1 MNAVSSEADETYIKK
16 ILKDNLKITMILEFF
31 MSTFT
36 FNIWIEL
43 AIIPVITIIT
53 VMNVIAERK
62 EEYKSV
68 HKLLDSVLAI
78 AGFWIF
84 YETIK
89 IGVKEYKQLN
99 IINTLVSFMI
109 PIVYLI
115 LIIPLEYILELYSK
129 YEVLFLRMTF
139 KEEKDKRI
147 RLHHRIAILREC
159 NFSVRKIL
167 LFQREYMIQMYD
179 VKTDIFHSMPTAEIF
194 PGVKEIM
201 QKIKD
206 AGMQVGVVTGS
217 GQRPLI
223 MRLLNDF
230 GDFLDEEHIVTAY
243 DVKRGKPNPDPY
255 LMGLQKTGN
264 LQPWEGIVVEN
275 APLGVRAGVA
285 ANIFTVAINSGPLP
299 DNELSDKGSN
309 LLYHQMTEFCN
320 DFESLIEMAH
330 QQSQIFKTTK
340 TCK

>member
-1 MNAVSSEADETYIKK
+1 MSILSTREWATLIWGCIFMLYVLCHREIRKSLWNVIVIFFDKKLRILWEIILLYVLTITMVFCYLPIWENIYIKDIIIWFLFSGLIYCMNAVSSEADETYIKK
-16 ILKDNLKITMILEFF
+16 ILKENLKFTMILEFF

-43 AIIPVITIIT
+43 AIIPVITIII

-89 IGVKEYKQLN
+89 IGINEYKQLN

-115 LIIPLEYILELYSK
+115 LIIPLEYLLELYSK

-147 RLHHRIAILREC
+147 RLHHRIAVLREC

-167 LFQREYMIQMYD
+167 LFQREYMIQMYAL
-179 VKTDIFHSMPTAEIF
+179 M
-194 PGVKEIM
+194 KEDEFNQLM
-201 QKIKD
+201 QKFRS
-206 AGMQVGVVTGS
+206 AC
-217 GQRPLI
+217 
-223 MRLLNDF
+223 
-230 GDFLDEEHIVTAY
+230 
-243 DVKRGKPNPDPY
+243 KR
-255 LMGLQKTGN
+255 
-264 LQPWEGIVVEN
+264 
-275 APLGVRAGVA
+275 
-285 ANIFTVAINSGPLP
+285 
-299 DNELSDKGSN
+299 
-309 LLYHQMTEFCN
+309 MT
-320 DFESLIEMAH
+320 S
-330 QQSQIFKTTK
+330 
-340 TCK
+340 

>member
-1 MNAVSSEADETYIKK
+1 MSILSTREWATLIWGCIFMLYVLCHREIRKSLWNVIVIFFDKKLRILWEIILLYVLTITIVFCYLPIWENIYIKDIIIWFLFSGLIYCMNAVSSEADETYIKK
-16 ILKDNLKITMILEFF
+16 ILKDNLKFTMILEFF

-68 HKLLDSVLAI
+68 HKLLDSILAI

-89 IGVKEYKQLN
+89 IGINEYKQLN

-139 KEEKDKRI
+139 KEEQDKRI

-167 LFQREYMIQMYD
+167 LFQRDYMIHMYAL
-179 VKTDIFHSMPTAEIF
+179 M
-194 PGVKEIM
+194 KEDEFNQLM
-201 QKIKD
+201 QKFRS
-206 AGMQVGVVTGS
+206 AC
-217 GQRPLI
+217 
-223 MRLLNDF
+223 
-230 GDFLDEEHIVTAY
+230 
-243 DVKRGKPNPDPY
+243 KR
-255 LMGLQKTGN
+255 
-264 LQPWEGIVVEN
+264 
-275 APLGVRAGVA
+275 
-285 ANIFTVAINSGPLP
+285 
-299 DNELSDKGSN
+299 
-309 LLYHQMTEFCN
+309 MT
-320 DFESLIEMAH
+320 S
-330 QQSQIFKTTK
+330 
-340 TCK
+340 

>member
-1 MNAVSSEADETYIKK
+1 MLILSTREWATLIWGCIFMLYVLCHSEIRKSLWNVIVIFFDKKLRILWEIILLYVLTITMVFCYLPIWENIYIKDIIIWFLFSGLIYCMNAVSSEADETYIKK
-16 ILKDNLKITMILEFF
+16 ILKDNLKFTMILEFF

-68 HKLLDSVLAI
+68 HKLLDSILAI

-89 IGVKEYKQLN
+89 IGINEYKQLN

-115 LIIPLEYILELYSK
+115 LIVPLEYILELYSK

-147 RLHHRIAILREC
+147 RLHHRTAIFREC

-167 LFQREYMIQMYD
+167 LFQREYMIQMYAL
-179 VKTDIFHSMPTAEIF
+179 M
-194 PGVKEIM
+194 KEDEFNQLM
-201 QKIKD
+201 QKFRS
-206 AGMQVGVVTGS
+206 AC
-217 GQRPLI
+217 
-223 MRLLNDF
+223 
-230 GDFLDEEHIVTAY
+230 
-243 DVKRGKPNPDPY
+243 KR
-255 LMGLQKTGN
+255 
-264 LQPWEGIVVEN
+264 
-275 APLGVRAGVA
+275 
-285 ANIFTVAINSGPLP
+285 
-299 DNELSDKGSN
+299 
-309 LLYHQMTEFCN
+309 MT
-320 DFESLIEMAH
+320 S
-330 QQSQIFKTTK
+330 
-340 TCK
+340 

>member
-1 MNAVSSEADETYIKK
+1 MSILSTREWATLIWGCIFMLYVLCHREIRKSLWNVIVIFFDKKLRILWEIILLYVLTITMVFCYLPIWENIYIKDIIIWFLFSGLIYCMNAVSSEADETYIKK
-16 ILKDNLKITMILEFF
+16 ILKDNLKFTMILEFF

-89 IGVKEYKQLN
+89 IGINEYKQLN

-115 LIIPLEYILELYSK
+115 LIIPLEYLLELYSK

-147 RLHHRIAILREC
+147 RLHHRTAIFREC

-167 LFQREYMIQMYD
+167 LFQREYMIQMYAL
-179 VKTDIFHSMPTAEIF
+179 M
-194 PGVKEIM
+194 KEDEFNQLM
-201 QKIKD
+201 QKFRS
-206 AGMQVGVVTGS
+206 AC
-217 GQRPLI
+217 
-223 MRLLNDF
+223 
-230 GDFLDEEHIVTAY
+230 
-243 DVKRGKPNPDPY
+243 KR
-255 LMGLQKTGN
+255 
-264 LQPWEGIVVEN
+264 
-275 APLGVRAGVA
+275 
-285 ANIFTVAINSGPLP
+285 
-299 DNELSDKGSN
+299 
-309 LLYHQMTEFCN
+309 MT
-320 DFESLIEMAH
+320 S
-330 QQSQIFKTTK
+330 
-340 TCK
+340 

>member
-1 MNAVSSEADETYIKK
+1 MSILSTREWATLIWGCIFMLYVLCHREIRKSLWNVIVIFFDKKLRILWEIILLYVLTITMVFCYLPIWENRYIKDIIIWFLFSGLIYCMNAVSSEADETYIKK
-16 ILKDNLKITMILEFF
+16 ILKDNLKFTMILEFF

-62 EEYKSV
+62 EEYKNV

-89 IGVKEYKQLN
+89 IGINEYKQLN

-147 RLHHRIAILREC
+147 RLHHRTAIFREC

-167 LFQREYMIQMYD
+167 LFQREYMIQMYAL
-179 VKTDIFHSMPTAEIF
+179 M
-194 PGVKEIM
+194 KEDEFNQLM
-201 QKIKD
+201 QKFRS
-206 AGMQVGVVTGS
+206 AC
-217 GQRPLI
+217 
-223 MRLLNDF
+223 
-230 GDFLDEEHIVTAY
+230 
-243 DVKRGKPNPDPY
+243 KR
-255 LMGLQKTGN
+255 
-264 LQPWEGIVVEN
+264 
-275 APLGVRAGVA
+275 
-285 ANIFTVAINSGPLP
+285 
-299 DNELSDKGSN
+299 
-309 LLYHQMTEFCN
+309 MT
-320 DFESLIEMAH
+320 S
-330 QQSQIFKTTK
+330 
-340 TCK
+340 

>member
-1 MNAVSSEADETYIKK
+1 MSILSTREWATLIWGCIFMLYVLCHREIRKSLWNVIVIFFDKKLRILWEIILLYVLTITMVLCYLPIWENIYIKDIIIWFLFSGLIYCMNAVSSEADETYIKK
-16 ILKDNLKITMILEFF
+16 ILKDNLKFTMILEFF

-53 VMNVIAERK
+53 VMNVIAEKK

-68 HKLLDSVLAI
+68 HKLLDSILAI

-89 IGVKEYKQLN
+89 IGINEYKQLN

-115 LIIPLEYILELYSK
+115 LIIPLEYLLELYSK

-147 RLHHRIAILREC
+147 RLHHRIAVLREC

-167 LFQREYMIQMYD
+167 LFQREYMIQMYAL
-179 VKTDIFHSMPTAEIF
+179 M
-194 PGVKEIM
+194 KEDEFNQLM
-201 QKIKD
+201 QKFRS
-206 AGMQVGVVTGS
+206 AC
-217 GQRPLI
+217 
-223 MRLLNDF
+223 
-230 GDFLDEEHIVTAY
+230 
-243 DVKRGKPNPDPY
+243 KR
-255 LMGLQKTGN
+255 
-264 LQPWEGIVVEN
+264 
-275 APLGVRAGVA
+275 
-285 ANIFTVAINSGPLP
+285 
-299 DNELSDKGSN
+299 
-309 LLYHQMTEFCN
+309 MT
-320 DFESLIEMAH
+320 S
-330 QQSQIFKTTK
+330 
-340 TCK
+340 

>member
-1 MNAVSSEADETYIKK
+1 MSILSTREWATLIWGCIFMLYVLCHREIRKSLWNVIVIFFDKKLRILWEIILLYVLTITMVFCYLPIWENIYIKDIIIWFLFSGLIYCMNAVSSEADETYIKK
-16 ILKDNLKITMILEFF
+16 ILKDNLKFTMILEFF

-68 HKLLDSVLAI
+68 HKLLDSILAI

-89 IGVKEYKQLN
+89 IGINEYKQLN

-109 PIVYLI
+109 LIVYLI

-147 RLHHRIAILREC
+147 RLHHRTAIFREC

-167 LFQREYMIQMYD
+167 LFQREYMIQMYAL
-179 VKTDIFHSMPTAEIF
+179 M
-194 PGVKEIM
+194 KEDEFNQLM
-201 QKIKD
+201 QKFRS
-206 AGMQVGVVTGS
+206 AC
-217 GQRPLI
+217 
-223 MRLLNDF
+223 
-230 GDFLDEEHIVTAY
+230 
-243 DVKRGKPNPDPY
+243 KR
-255 LMGLQKTGN
+255 
-264 LQPWEGIVVEN
+264 
-275 APLGVRAGVA
+275 
-285 ANIFTVAINSGPLP
+285 
-299 DNELSDKGSN
+299 
-309 LLYHQMTEFCN
+309 MT
-320 DFESLIEMAH
+320 S
-330 QQSQIFKTTK
+330 
-340 TCK
+340 

>member
-1 MNAVSSEADETYIKK
+1 MSILSTREWATLIWGCIFMLYVLCHREIRKSLWNVIVIFFDKKLRILWEIILLYVLTITMVFCYLPIWENIYIKDIIIWFLFSGLIYCMNAVSSEADETYIKK
-16 ILKDNLKITMILEFF
+16 ILKDNLKFTMILEFF

-89 IGVKEYKQLN
+89 IGINEYKQLN

-167 LFQREYMIQMYD
+167 LFQREYMIQMYAL
-179 VKTDIFHSMPTAEIF
+179 M
-194 PGVKEIM
+194 KEDEFNQLM
-201 QKIKD
+201 QKFRS
-206 AGMQVGVVTGS
+206 AC
-217 GQRPLI
+217 
-223 MRLLNDF
+223 
-230 GDFLDEEHIVTAY
+230 
-243 DVKRGKPNPDPY
+243 KR
-255 LMGLQKTGN
+255 
-264 LQPWEGIVVEN
+264 
-275 APLGVRAGVA
+275 
-285 ANIFTVAINSGPLP
+285 
-299 DNELSDKGSN
+299 
-309 LLYHQMTEFCN
+309 MT
-320 DFESLIEMAH
+320 S
-330 QQSQIFKTTK
+330 
-340 TCK
+340 

>member
-1 MNAVSSEADETYIKK
+1 MSILSTREWATLIWGCIFMLYVLCHSEIRKSLWKVIVIFFDKKLRILWEIILLYVLTITMVFCYLPIWENIYIKDIIIWFLFSGLIYCMNAVSSEADETYIKK
-16 ILKDNLKITMILEFF
+16 ILKDNLKFTMILEFF

-53 VMNVIAERK
+53 VMNVIAEKK

-68 HKLLDSVLAI
+68 HKLLDSILAI

-89 IGVKEYKQLN
+89 IGINEYKQLN

-147 RLHHRIAILREC
+147 RLHHRTAIFREC

-167 LFQREYMIQMYD
+167 LFQREYMIQMYAL
-179 VKTDIFHSMPTAEIF
+179 M
-194 PGVKEIM
+194 KEDEFNQLM
-201 QKIKD
+201 QKFRS
-206 AGMQVGVVTGS
+206 AC
-217 GQRPLI
+217 
-223 MRLLNDF
+223 
-230 GDFLDEEHIVTAY
+230 
-243 DVKRGKPNPDPY
+243 KR
-255 LMGLQKTGN
+255 
-264 LQPWEGIVVEN
+264 
-275 APLGVRAGVA
+275 
-285 ANIFTVAINSGPLP
+285 
-299 DNELSDKGSN
+299 
-309 LLYHQMTEFCN
+309 MT
-320 DFESLIEMAH
+320 S
-330 QQSQIFKTTK
+330 
-340 TCK
+340 

>member
-1 MNAVSSEADETYIKK
+1 MSILSTREWATLIWGCIFMLYVLCHREIRKSLWDVIVIFFDKKLRILWEIILLYVLTITMVFCYLPIWENIYIKDIIIWFLFSGLIYCMNAVSSEADETYIKK
-16 ILKDNLKITMILEFF
+16 ILKDNLKFTMILEFF

-62 EEYKSV
+62 EEYKNV

-89 IGVKEYKQLN
+89 IGINEYKQLN

-115 LIIPLEYILELYSK
+115 LIIPLEYLLELYSK

-147 RLHHRIAILREC
+147 RLHHRIAILRVC

-167 LFQREYMIQMYD
+167 LFQTEYMIQMYAL
-179 VKTDIFHSMPTAEIF
+179 M
-194 PGVKEIM
+194 KEDEFNQLM
-201 QKIKD
+201 QKFRS
-206 AGMQVGVVTGS
+206 AC
-217 GQRPLI
+217 
-223 MRLLNDF
+223 
-230 GDFLDEEHIVTAY
+230 
-243 DVKRGKPNPDPY
+243 KR
-255 LMGLQKTGN
+255 
-264 LQPWEGIVVEN
+264 
-275 APLGVRAGVA
+275 
-285 ANIFTVAINSGPLP
+285 
-299 DNELSDKGSN
+299 
-309 LLYHQMTEFCN
+309 MT
-320 DFESLIEMAH
+320 S
-330 QQSQIFKTTK
+330 
-340 TCK
+340 

>member
-1 MNAVSSEADETYIKK
+1 MSILSTREWATLIWGCIFMLYVLCHREIRKSLWNVIVIFFGKKLRILWEIILLYVLTITIVFCYLPIWENIYIKDIIIWFLFSGLIYCMNAVSSEADETYIKK
-16 ILKDNLKITMILEFF
+16 ILKDNLKFTMILEFF

-62 EEYKSV
+62 EEYKNV

-89 IGVKEYKQLN
+89 IGINEYKQLN

-115 LIIPLEYILELYSK
+115 LIIPLEYLLELYSK

-147 RLHHRIAILREC
+147 RLHHRIAVLREC

-167 LFQREYMIQMYD
+167 LFQREYMIQMYAL
-179 VKTDIFHSMPTAEIF
+179 M
-194 PGVKEIM
+194 KEDEFNQLM
-201 QKIKD
+201 QKFRS
-206 AGMQVGVVTGS
+206 AC
-217 GQRPLI
+217 
-223 MRLLNDF
+223 
-230 GDFLDEEHIVTAY
+230 
-243 DVKRGKPNPDPY
+243 KR
-255 LMGLQKTGN
+255 
-264 LQPWEGIVVEN
+264 
-275 APLGVRAGVA
+275 
-285 ANIFTVAINSGPLP
+285 
-299 DNELSDKGSN
+299 
-309 LLYHQMTEFCN
+309 MT
-320 DFESLIEMAH
+320 S
-330 QQSQIFKTTK
+330 
-340 TCK
+340 

>member
-1 MNAVSSEADETYIKK
+1 MSILSTREWATLIWGCIFMLYVLCHREIRKSLWNVIVIFFDKKLRILWEIILLYVLTITMVFCYLPIWENIYIKDIIIWFLFSGLIYCMNAVSSEADETYIKK
-16 ILKDNLKITMILEFF
+16 ILKDNLKFTMILEFF

-53 VMNVIAERK
+53 VVNVIAERK

-89 IGVKEYKQLN
+89 IGINEYKQLN

-167 LFQREYMIQMYD
+167 LFQREYMIQMYAL
-179 VKTDIFHSMPTAEIF
+179 M
-194 PGVKEIM
+194 KEDEFNQLM
-201 QKIKD
+201 QKFRS
-206 AGMQVGVVTGS
+206 AC
-217 GQRPLI
+217 
-223 MRLLNDF
+223 
-230 GDFLDEEHIVTAY
+230 
-243 DVKRGKPNPDPY
+243 KR
-255 LMGLQKTGN
+255 
-264 LQPWEGIVVEN
+264 
-275 APLGVRAGVA
+275 
-285 ANIFTVAINSGPLP
+285 
-299 DNELSDKGSN
+299 
-309 LLYHQMTEFCN
+309 MT
-320 DFESLIEMAH
+320 S
-330 QQSQIFKTTK
+330 
-340 TCK
+340 

>member
-1 MNAVSSEADETYIKK
+1 MSILSTREWATLIWGCIFMLYVLCHREIRKSLWNVIVIFFDKKLRILWEIILLYVLTITMVFCYLPIWENIYIKDIIIWFLFSGLIYCMNAVSREADETYIKK
-16 ILKDNLKITMILEFF
+16 ILKDNLKFTMILEFF

-62 EEYKSV
+62 EEYKNV

-89 IGVKEYKQLN
+89 IGINEYKQLN
-99 IINTLVSFMI
+99 IINTLVCFMI

-147 RLHHRIAILREC
+147 RLHHRTAIFREC

-167 LFQREYMIQMYD
+167 LFQREYMIQMYAL
-179 VKTDIFHSMPTAEIF
+179 M
-194 PGVKEIM
+194 KEDEFNQLM
-201 QKIKD
+201 QKFRS
-206 AGMQVGVVTGS
+206 AC
-217 GQRPLI
+217 
-223 MRLLNDF
+223 
-230 GDFLDEEHIVTAY
+230 
-243 DVKRGKPNPDPY
+243 KR
-255 LMGLQKTGN
+255 
-264 LQPWEGIVVEN
+264 
-275 APLGVRAGVA
+275 
-285 ANIFTVAINSGPLP
+285 
-299 DNELSDKGSN
+299 
-309 LLYHQMTEFCN
+309 MT
-320 DFESLIEMAH
+320 S
-330 QQSQIFKTTK
+330 
-340 TCK
+340 

>member
-1 MNAVSSEADETYIKK
+1 MSILSTREWATLIWGCIFMLYVLCHREIRKSLWNVIVIFFDKKLRILWEIILLYVLTITMVFCYLPIWENIYIKDIIIWFLFSGLIYCMNAVSSEADETYIKK
-16 ILKDNLKITMILEFF
+16 ILKDNLKFTMILEFF

-53 VMNVIAERK
+53 VMNVIAEKK

-68 HKLLDSVLAI
+68 HKLLDSILAI

-89 IGVKEYKQLN
+89 IGTNEYKQLN

-147 RLHHRIAILREC
+147 RLHHRTAIFREC

-167 LFQREYMIQMYD
+167 LFQREYMIQMYAL
-179 VKTDIFHSMPTAEIF
+179 M
-194 PGVKEIM
+194 KEDEFNQLM
-201 QKIKD
+201 QKFRS
-206 AGMQVGVVTGS
+206 AC
-217 GQRPLI
+217 
-223 MRLLNDF
+223 
-230 GDFLDEEHIVTAY
+230 
-243 DVKRGKPNPDPY
+243 KR
-255 LMGLQKTGN
+255 
-264 LQPWEGIVVEN
+264 
-275 APLGVRAGVA
+275 
-285 ANIFTVAINSGPLP
+285 
-299 DNELSDKGSN
+299 
-309 LLYHQMTEFCN
+309 MT
-320 DFESLIEMAH
+320 S
-330 QQSQIFKTTK
+330 
-340 TCK
+340 

>member
-1 MNAVSSEADETYIKK
+1 MSILSTREWATLIWGCIFMLYVLCHRKIRKSLWNVIVIFFDKKLRILWEIILLYVLTITMVFCYLPIWENIYIKDIIIWFLFSGLIYCMNAVSSEADETYIKK
-16 ILKDNLKITMILEFF
+16 ILKDNLKFTMILEFF

-68 HKLLDSVLAI
+68 HKLLDSILAI

-89 IGVKEYKQLN
+89 IGINEYKQLN

-147 RLHHRIAILREC
+147 RLHHRTAIFREC

-167 LFQREYMIQMYD
+167 LFQREYMIQMYAL
-179 VKTDIFHSMPTAEIF
+179 M
-194 PGVKEIM
+194 KEDEFNQLM
-201 QKIKD
+201 QKFRS
-206 AGMQVGVVTGS
+206 AC
-217 GQRPLI
+217 
-223 MRLLNDF
+223 
-230 GDFLDEEHIVTAY
+230 
-243 DVKRGKPNPDPY
+243 KR
-255 LMGLQKTGN
+255 
-264 LQPWEGIVVEN
+264 
-275 APLGVRAGVA
+275 
-285 ANIFTVAINSGPLP
+285 
-299 DNELSDKGSN
+299 
-309 LLYHQMTEFCN
+309 MT
-320 DFESLIEMAH
+320 S
-330 QQSQIFKTTK
+330 
-340 TCK
+340 

>member
-1 MNAVSSEADETYIKK
+1 MSILSTREWATLIWGCIFMLYVLCHREIRKSLWNVIVIFFDKKLRILWEIILLYVLTITMVFCYLPIWENIYIKDIIIWFLFSGLIYCMNAVSSEADETYIKK
-16 ILKDNLKITMILEFF
+16 MLKDNLKFTMILEFF

-68 HKLLDSVLAI
+68 HKLLDSILAI

-89 IGVKEYKQLN
+89 IGINEYKQLN

-147 RLHHRIAILREC
+147 RLHHRTAIFREC

-167 LFQREYMIQMYD
+167 LFQREYMIQMYAL
-179 VKTDIFHSMPTAEIF
+179 M
-194 PGVKEIM
+194 KEDEFNQLM
-201 QKIKD
+201 QKFRS
-206 AGMQVGVVTGS
+206 AC
-217 GQRPLI
+217 
-223 MRLLNDF
+223 
-230 GDFLDEEHIVTAY
+230 
-243 DVKRGKPNPDPY
+243 KR
-255 LMGLQKTGN
+255 
-264 LQPWEGIVVEN
+264 
-275 APLGVRAGVA
+275 
-285 ANIFTVAINSGPLP
+285 
-299 DNELSDKGSN
+299 
-309 LLYHQMTEFCN
+309 MT
-320 DFESLIEMAH
+320 S
-330 QQSQIFKTTK
+330 
-340 TCK
+340 

>member
-1 MNAVSSEADETYIKK
+1 MSILSTREWATLIWGCIFMLYVLCHREIRKSLWNVIVIFFDKKLRILWEIILLYVLTITMVFCYLPIWENIYIKDIIIWFLFSGLIYCMNAVSSEADETYIKK
-16 ILKDNLKITMILEFF
+16 ILKDNLKFTMILEFF

-68 HKLLDSVLAI
+68 HKLLDSILAI

-89 IGVKEYKQLN
+89 IGINEYKQLN

-147 RLHHRIAILREC
+147 RLHHRTAIFREC

-167 LFQREYMIQMYD
+167 LFQREYMIQMYALMKKD
-179 VKTDIFHSMPTAEIF
+179 EFNQL
-194 PGVKEIM
+194 M
-201 QKIKD
+201 QKFRS
-206 AGMQVGVVTGS
+206 AC
-217 GQRPLI
+217 
-223 MRLLNDF
+223 
-230 GDFLDEEHIVTAY
+230 
-243 DVKRGKPNPDPY
+243 KR
-255 LMGLQKTGN
+255 
-264 LQPWEGIVVEN
+264 
-275 APLGVRAGVA
+275 
-285 ANIFTVAINSGPLP
+285 
-299 DNELSDKGSN
+299 
-309 LLYHQMTEFCN
+309 MT
-320 DFESLIEMAH
+320 S
-330 QQSQIFKTTK
+330 
-340 TCK
+340 

>member
-1 MNAVSSEADETYIKK
+1 MSILSTREWATLIWGCIFMLYVLCHREIRKSLWNVIVLFFDKKLRILWEIILLYVLTITMVFCYLPIWENIYIKDIIIWFLFSGLIYCMNAVSSEADETYIKK
-16 ILKDNLKITMILEFF
+16 ILKDNLKFTMILEFF

-68 HKLLDSVLAI
+68 HKLLDSILAI

-89 IGVKEYKQLN
+89 IGINEYKQLN

-147 RLHHRIAILREC
+147 RLHHRTAIFREC

-167 LFQREYMIQMYD
+167 LFQREYMIQMYAL
-179 VKTDIFHSMPTAEIF
+179 M
-194 PGVKEIM
+194 KEDEFNQLM
-201 QKIKD
+201 QKFRS
-206 AGMQVGVVTGS
+206 AC
-217 GQRPLI
+217 
-223 MRLLNDF
+223 
-230 GDFLDEEHIVTAY
+230 
-243 DVKRGKPNPDPY
+243 KR
-255 LMGLQKTGN
+255 
-264 LQPWEGIVVEN
+264 
-275 APLGVRAGVA
+275 
-285 ANIFTVAINSGPLP
+285 
-299 DNELSDKGSN
+299 
-309 LLYHQMTEFCN
+309 MT
-320 DFESLIEMAH
+320 S
-330 QQSQIFKTTK
+330 
-340 TCK
+340 

>member
-1 MNAVSSEADETYIKK
+1 MSILSTREWATLIWGCIFMLYVLCHREIRKSLWNVIVIFFDKKLRILWEIILLYVLTITMVFCYLPIWENIYIKDIIIWFLFSGLIYCMNAVSSEADETYIKK
-16 ILKDNLKITMILEFF
+16 ILKDNLKFTMILEFF

-89 IGVKEYKQLN
+89 IGINEYKQLN

-109 PIVYLI
+109 PIAYLI

-139 KEEKDKRI
+139 KEEQDKRI

-167 LFQREYMIQMYD
+167 LFQREYMIHMYAL
-179 VKTDIFHSMPTAEIF
+179 M
-194 PGVKEIM
+194 KEDEFNQLM
-201 QKIKD
+201 QKFRS
-206 AGMQVGVVTGS
+206 AC
-217 GQRPLI
+217 
-223 MRLLNDF
+223 
-230 GDFLDEEHIVTAY
+230 
-243 DVKRGKPNPDPY
+243 KR
-255 LMGLQKTGN
+255 
-264 LQPWEGIVVEN
+264 
-275 APLGVRAGVA
+275 
-285 ANIFTVAINSGPLP
+285 
-299 DNELSDKGSN
+299 
-309 LLYHQMTEFCN
+309 MT
-320 DFESLIEMAH
+320 S
-330 QQSQIFKTTK
+330 
-340 TCK
+340 

>member
-1 MNAVSSEADETYIKK
+1 MSILSTREWATLIWGCILMLHVLCHREIRKSLWNVIVIFFGKKLRILWEIILLYVLTITIVFCYLPIWENIYIKDIIIWFLFSGLIYCMNAVSSEADETYIKK
-16 ILKDNLKITMILEFF
+16 ILKENLKFTMILEFF

-89 IGVKEYKQLN
+89 IGINEYKQLN

-115 LIIPLEYILELYSK
+115 LIIPLEYLLELYSK

-147 RLHHRIAILREC
+147 RLHHRIAVLREC

-167 LFQREYMIQMYD
+167 LFQREYMIQMYAL
-179 VKTDIFHSMPTAEIF
+179 M
-194 PGVKEIM
+194 KEDEFNQLM
-201 QKIKD
+201 QKFRS
-206 AGMQVGVVTGS
+206 AC
-217 GQRPLI
+217 
-223 MRLLNDF
+223 
-230 GDFLDEEHIVTAY
+230 
-243 DVKRGKPNPDPY
+243 KR
-255 LMGLQKTGN
+255 
-264 LQPWEGIVVEN
+264 
-275 APLGVRAGVA
+275 
-285 ANIFTVAINSGPLP
+285 
-299 DNELSDKGSN
+299 
-309 LLYHQMTEFCN
+309 MT
-320 DFESLIEMAH
+320 S
-330 QQSQIFKTTK
+330 
-340 TCK
+340 

>member
-1 MNAVSSEADETYIKK
+1 MSILSTREWATLIWGCIFMLYVLCHREIRKSLWNVIVIFFGKKLRILWEIILLYVLTITIVFCYLPIWENIYIKDIILWFLFSGLIYCMNAVSSEADETYIKK
-16 ILKDNLKITMILEFF
+16 ILKENLKFTMILEFF

-89 IGVKEYKQLN
+89 IGINEYKQLN

-115 LIIPLEYILELYSK
+115 LIIPLEYLLELYSK

-147 RLHHRIAILREC
+147 RLHHRIAVLREC

-167 LFQREYMIQMYD
+167 LFQREYMIQMYAL
-179 VKTDIFHSMPTAEIF
+179 M
-194 PGVKEIM
+194 KEDEFNQLM
-201 QKIKD
+201 QKFRS
-206 AGMQVGVVTGS
+206 AC
-217 GQRPLI
+217 
-223 MRLLNDF
+223 
-230 GDFLDEEHIVTAY
+230 
-243 DVKRGKPNPDPY
+243 KR
-255 LMGLQKTGN
+255 
-264 LQPWEGIVVEN
+264 
-275 APLGVRAGVA
+275 
-285 ANIFTVAINSGPLP
+285 
-299 DNELSDKGSN
+299 
-309 LLYHQMTEFCN
+309 MT
-320 DFESLIEMAH
+320 S
-330 QQSQIFKTTK
+330 
-340 TCK
+340 